1 MAKLLVL
8 PRNVINF
15 ATCLGDKHTFNN
27 IQQLRTAADGINN
40 GKNKMKKSKNSVLEF
55 TTKFINQNFRIKVF
69 GRDENGKKINTL
81 VGVSGIIRL
90 IGEELFNKFIK
101 RALKAGLD
109 ACRCALRRGLV
120 VTLYA
125 K

>member
-1 MAKLLVL
+1 
-8 PRNVINF
+8 
-15 ATCLGDKHTFNN
+15 
-27 IQQLRTAADGINN
+27 
-40 GKNKMKKSKNSVLEF
+40 MKKSKNSVLEF

>member
-1 MAKLLVL
+1 ML

-15 ATCLGDKHTFNN
+15 ATCLGDKHKLKN
-27 IQQLRTAADGINN
+27 IQQQFKPYAARLSD
-40 GKNKMKKSKNSVLEF
+40 NKMKKSKTSALEF
-55 TTKFINQNFRIKVF
+55 TTKFINANFRIKVF

-81 VGVSGIIRL
+81 VGVSGILKL